1 MFKKLLATGA
11 LALFTL
17 TSTVFAAGAA
27 DVTPTANVAAP
38 GDRRAGRRSAPKRLR
53 TCSSCGKRRSW
64 PTTCT

>member
-27 DVTPTANVAAP
+27 DVTPPANVAAQ
-38 GDRRAGRRSAPKRLR
+38 AIIAPATISPQKRQ
-53 TCSSCGKRRSW
+53 TCSSCGKRKNW
-64 PTTCT
+64 PTTST